1 MSVPH
6 RRHEH
11 THGGYRP
18 QAAAEVFFDGG
29 CPVCSREIAL
39 YQRLSADSRIAPRFS
54 DVAACG
60 QDPAPDLT
68 RDAAMARFHVR
79 RADGVLVSGAPAF
92 LSLWR
97 ATPRLRLL
105 GRVLS
110 LPPLPWLLDIAYGG
124 FLRLRRIWR

>member
-1 MSVPH
+1 MNGHAPNID
-6 RRHEH
+6 
-11 THGGYRP
+11 P
-18 QAAAEVFFDGG
+18 KAAAEVYFDGG
-29 CPVCSREIAL
+29 CPVCSREIAV
-39 YQRLSADSRIAPRFS
+39 YRRLNGVEGDGPRFS